1 MPPARR
7 QKSIYF
13 LSLEIESARCF
24 TESQELHLVDSNG
37 CPARWTLLVGDNGVG
52 KSTLLQCL
60 AWMRPTPYYPPGED
74 SQAGIQP
81 WLHDQG
87 PPDMARLLRDGA
99 RHTVLQAEMVELPDL
114 ASCRASTARVRTG
127 IELYAEDNQFAGARR
142 TANEPE
148 TTVEPFV
155 ITYAANRYMGHQNAE
170 ELSAFEPVDLLRTDS
185 TELVDVA
192 DVLSQLDY
200 SALKGNAQSK
210 AHLNSMKRAL
220 SEILPFI
227 EAPGDI
233 DILDPEEPGGGLRF
247 RTRNGNV
254 PLGGLS
260 LGHRTVTAW
269 IVDLAWKLVR
279 RYPESAKP
287 LEEPAVVLIDEID
300 LHVHPRWQRTIMNQL
315 SKHFTNVQF
324 VATTHSPLM
333 ITSVSDVN
341 VAVLQ
346 QPEAGD
352 HVVIE
357 NDPEVVE
364 GWRFDQIL
372 VSLFGLETARSLRVE
387 ALMKEREELLEKN
400 HVTPQAKKR
409 LRDIAG
415 ELSSLPTAERPEDEE
430 AMKIILQAA
439 ADIQA
444 RPKEGSIPATIGWH
458 TGGTISCLPAR
469 TATGRNPISSRS
481 RIPDNEPGITSTTS
495 TRRRRCS

>member
-247 RTRNGNV
+247 
-254 PLGGLS
+254 
-260 LGHRTVTAW
+260 
-269 IVDLAWKLVR
+269 
-279 RYPESAKP
+279 
-287 LEEPAVVLIDEID
+287 
-300 LHVHPRWQRTIMNQL
+300 
-315 SKHFTNVQF
+315 
-324 VATTHSPLM
+324 
-333 ITSVSDVN
+333 
-341 VAVLQ
+341 
-346 QPEAGD
+346 
-352 HVVIE
+352 
-357 NDPEVVE
+357 
-364 GWRFDQIL
+364 
-372 VSLFGLETARSLRVE
+372 
-387 ALMKEREELLEKN
+387 
-400 HVTPQAKKR
+400 
-409 LRDIAG
+409 
-415 ELSSLPTAERPEDEE
+415 
-430 AMKIILQAA
+430 
-439 ADIQA
+439 
-444 RPKEGSIPATIGWH
+444 
-458 TGGTISCLPAR
+458 
-469 TATGRNPISSRS
+469 
-481 RIPDNEPGITSTTS
+481 EPGTGTS
-495 TRRRRCS
+495 RWVA